1 MVATNSTE
9 VHDDLPTAGRVH
21 VVFVDHVARLSGGE
35 IALTRLLPTL
45 AKHVDVTV
53 ILGEDG
59 PLVEKLIECGVSVE
73 VLPLSTRLRDLRKDT
88 VRPTR
93 MNFRA
98 LLDLPRY
105 VLALRQRLKEL
116 DAHVVHTNSL
126 KAALYG
132 GVAGRLAGRPVVWHI
147 RDRIAEDYLPRPA
160 VTLVRLLGYVLP
172 TAIVA
177 NSHETMT
184 TIPPHRRRR
193 VVYNAI
199 VPDSVSDVPNLTHRD
214 APDLVIGMIGRL
226 TEWKGQDVFLRAFA
240 RVFRGANVLAVLVG
254 SPLFGEEAY
263 EASLHQLV
271 EELDIGD
278 QVEFRGFRDNVWQ
291 ELREMDVLVHSSVR
305 PEPFGQV
312 VLEGMAAGV
321 PVVAANAGG
330 PAELITDGVDGF
342 LTRPGDAA
350 DLARAL
356 REVAIDRD
364 LRRRIGAAGKARSLE
379 FTPERTVERLLE
391 VYDQVLSA

>member
-1 MVATNSTE
+1 
-9 VHDDLPTAGRVH
+9 
-21 VVFVDHVARLSGGE
+21 
-35 IALTRLLPTL
+35 
-45 AKHVDVTV
+45 
-53 ILGEDG
+53 
-59 PLVEKLIECGVSVE
+59 
-73 VLPLSTRLRDLRKDT
+73 
-88 VRPTR
+88 
-93 MNFRA
+93 
-98 LLDLPRY
+98 
-105 VLALRQRLKEL
+105 
-116 DAHVVHTNSL
+116 
-126 KAALYG
+126 
-132 GVAGRLAGRPVVWHI
+132 
-147 RDRIAEDYLPRPA
+147 
-160 VTLVRLLGYVLP
+160 LGYVLP

-199 VPDSVSDVPNLTHRD
+199 VPDSVSDVPSLTQRD
-214 APDLVIGMIGRL
+214 APDLVIGMVGRL

-263 EASLHQLV
+263 EASLHRLV
-271 EELDIGD
+271 EELDLGD

-291 ELREMDVLVHSSVR
+291 ELREMDILVHCSVR

-321 PVVAANAGG
+321 PVVATNAGG
-330 PAELITDGVDGF
+330 PAELITNGVDGF

-356 REVAIDRD
+356 RELAVDRD
-364 LRRRIGAAGKARSLE
+364 LRHRIGAAGKARSIE
-379 FTPERTVERLLE
+379 FTPERTVKRLLE
-391 VYDQVLSA
+391 VYGQILSA